1 MEKRAHP
8 LNSLSAAEISA
19 AVAIVKAAADFK
31 PNTRFTEI
39 SLREPDKKAV
49 WDFALN
55 GTPVNAPRTAD
66 VIMLDGKHVIE
77 AVVDLQ
83 NKKVLSWT
91 PIKDAHGMVLL
102 DDFASV
108 QNIINASSEFAEVLK
123 NTASTTRA
131 R

>member
-1 MEKRAHP
+1 
-8 LNSLSAAEISA
+8 
-19 AVAIVKAAADFK
+19 
-31 PNTRFTEI
+31 
-39 SLREPDKKAV
+39 V

-55 GTPVNAPRTAD
+55 GTPVNAPRAAD

>member
-1 MEKRAHP
+1 
-8 LNSLSAAEISA
+8 
-19 AVAIVKAAADFK
+19 
-31 PNTRFTEI
+31 
-39 SLREPDKKAV
+39 
-49 WDFALN
+49 
-55 GTPVNAPRTAD
+55 
-66 VIMLDGKHVIE
+66 MLDGKHVIE

-123 NTASTTRA
+123 NTASTDPSKVITTPLTVGYFDGKDGLKQDARLLKVVSYLTSATATTGRTRLKTWW
-131 R
+131 RWSTSSRRKSSKSKKVR